1 MRPERFQD
9 WLIDTV
15 KNTPGADRVQSLAEA
30 GDTKHPCGLAVT
42 RGGREERWQITHQ
55 LADGE
60 KHEHEESRVE
70 GVPYSAPVPQP
81 GGAADLWLAGVIGA
95 AESPEIARVER
106 WTERPDATDATQ
118 AGLTVFHHSGAR
130 NFVRPL

>member
-15 KNTPGADRVQSLAEA
+15 KNTPGVSRVQSLAET
-30 GDTKHPCGLAVT
+30 GDSKHPFGIALT
-42 RGGREERWQITHQ
+42 RGNREEQWQITHQ

-60 KHEHEESRVE
+60 KHEHEEQPVKDA
-70 GVPYSAPVPQP
+70 PFTSAAPQS
-81 GGAADLWLAGVIGA
+81 GDAADVWLTGAIGA
-95 AESPEIARVER
+95 AECPEIARVER
-106 WTERPDATDATQ
+106 WADRSEGGSSQ
-118 AGLTVFHHSGAR
+118 AGLTVFHHNNSR